1 MTTTTTTDTMGT
13 KICSA
18 FLLLL
23 ILQGS
28 WAFNT
33 TASMVAVSSEPP
45 ATNVSGL
52 ADHRTAVSRT
62 TRDVILQ
69 KTGGGNISMTTGPIS
84 IPPAVTQPAVNKS
97 TTPEASKPTT
107 TKPETTSST
116 TMKTKTPWKQNQWFT
131 NEDYDEL
138 DKRFTYDYFTLRK
151 AGLVVAAVLF
161 LLGLLVLGCGPGG
174 RLPKCRRLRA
184 TKSYQMEKK

>member
-13 KICSA
+13 KIGSA

-33 TASMVAVSSEPP
+33 TASMVTVSSEPS

-52 ADHRTAVSRT
+52 ADHGTAVSRT
-62 TRDVILQ
+62 TRDVIPQ
-69 KTGGGNISMTTGPIS
+69 KTGVGNNSMMTTGPIS
-84 IPPAVTQPAVNKS
+84 IPPAITQPAVNKS
-97 TTPEASKPTT
+97 TTPEASKPAA
-107 TKPETTSST
+107 TKPETTPSP
-116 TMKTKTPWKQNQWFT
+116 TMKTQPPWKQGFT
-131 NEDYDEL
+131 NEDYDAL
-138 DKRFTYDYFTLRK
+138 DRRFTYDYFTLRK

>member
-13 KICSA
+13 KIGSA

-33 TASMVAVSSEPP
+33 TASMVTVSSEPP

-52 ADHRTAVSRT
+52 ADHGTAVSRT
-62 TRDVILQ
+62 TRDVIPQ
-69 KTGGGNISMTTGPIS
+69 KTGGGNISMMTTGPIS
-84 IPPAVTQPAVNKS
+84 IPPAITQPAVNKS
-97 TTPEASKPTT
+97 TTPEASKPTA
-107 TKPETTSST
+107 TKPGTTSSP
-116 TMKTKTPWKQNQWFT
+116 TMKTQPPWKQGFT
-131 NEDYDEL
+131 NKDYDEL
-138 DKRFTYDYFTLRK
+138 DRRFTYDYFTLRK